1 MTLCLIVAVAE
12 NGVIGRDNDLPWRLS
27 GDLKRFKSLTM
38 GKPLIMGRKT
48 YESIGRP
55 LPGRTSIVL
64 TRDDDFTADGVLIA
78 RDQAAAM
85 ALAEQTARTTGVE
98 EIMVIG
104 GAGIYRLFLPDADR
118 LYLTEV
124 HMASPGDT
132 YFPDINARD
141 WMEISRERHDAEAGE
156 SCDYSFVVL
165 DRARRTDA

>member
-38 GKPLIMGRKT
+38 GKPMIMGRKT
-48 YESIGRP
+48 WNSIGRP

-64 TRDDDFTADGVLIA
+64 TRDDDFSAEGVLVA
-78 RDQAAAM
+78 HDQAEATE
-85 ALAEQTARTTGVE
+85 LAEQTAQASGME

-104 GAGIYRLFLPDADR
+104 GAGIYGLFLPEADR
-118 LYLTEV
+118 IYLTEV
-124 HMASPGDT
+124 HMASPGDI
-132 YFPDINARD
+132 YFPVIDAED
-141 WMEISRERHDAEAGE
+141 WTEISRERQGAQPGE

-165 DRARRTDA
+165 DRVRD

>member
-64 TRDDDFTADGVLIA
+64 TRDDDFSADGVLVA
-78 RDQAAAM
+78 HDQADAM
-85 ALAEQTARTTGVE
+85 ALADKTARVIGAA

-104 GAGIYRLFLPDADR
+104 GAGIYRLFLPDSDR

-132 YFPDINARD
+132 NFPDIDAQD
-141 WMEISRERHDAEAGE
+141 WTEISRERHEAQPGE

-165 DRARRTDA
+165 DRVRA